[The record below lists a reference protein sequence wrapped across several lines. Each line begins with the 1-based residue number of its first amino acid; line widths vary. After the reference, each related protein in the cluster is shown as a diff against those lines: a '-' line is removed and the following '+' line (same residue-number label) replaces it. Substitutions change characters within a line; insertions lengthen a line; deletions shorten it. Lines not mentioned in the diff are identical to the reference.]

1 MMIHADRL
9 IVVNDIYLRW
19 LKAYNKNIIKD
30 LDDNQ
35 EETIE
40 DFKKIF
46 LDVKIKLVNYFSIF
60 PDFNEVIRKNKRL
73 CHRRT

>member
-9 IVVNDIYLRW
+9 IVVNDIYLSW

-46 LDVKIKLVNYFSIF
+46 LDVKIKLDNYFYCFSRF
-60 PDFNEVIRKNKRL
+60 Q
-73 CHRRT
+73 